1 MSKQVLI
8 DLLTRLSQDPAAVQE
23 YTEDPQRML
32 AGLDLTEEEVQVL
45 LGGNVSEIEK
55 YLGFVSPG
63 MPALTLGHITGVARS
78 GGGSGDDSGGSGDSG
93 A

>member
-32 AGLDLTEEEVQVL
+32 AGQDLTEEEKQL
-45 LGGNVSEIEK
+45 LSGGKVPEIEK
-55 YLGFVSPG
+55 YLGYPSVR
-63 MPALTLGHITGVARS
+63 MPALTVATGMARE
-78 GGGSGDDSGGSGDSG
+78 GGGSGDRGE
-93 A
+93 